1 MLSFIAFYFILFQPA
16 ITFETKY
23 LVLGHPFQVIDT
35 IFQKA
40 DFTLDTR

>member
-23 LVLGHPFQVIDT
+23 LVLDHTFQVIDT
-35 IFQKA
+35 IFHKA